1 VSRGPVQD
9 IVGSLVGRLR
19 YPWVFVLL
27 GVLFVVDL
35 VVPDPIPFIDE
46 VMLALLTFLVGSWRT
61 RREAAPPEVEVSSP
75 RKDEESPPQLR

>member
-27 GVLFVVDL
+27 GVLFAVDL

-46 VMLALLTFLVGSWRT
+46 VILALLTFLVGSWRT
-61 RREAAPPEVEVSSP
+61 RRKAAPPTVEVSRRSSTAP
-75 RKDEESPPQLR
+75 